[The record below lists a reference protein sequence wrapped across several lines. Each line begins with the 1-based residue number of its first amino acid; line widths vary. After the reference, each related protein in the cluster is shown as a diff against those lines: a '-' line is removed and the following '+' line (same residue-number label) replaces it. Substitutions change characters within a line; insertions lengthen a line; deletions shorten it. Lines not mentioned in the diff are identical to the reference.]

1 MRSADGRSPS
11 LRQAEMQYLSFGD
24 QVLDRTGHVLDR
36 HVRIDAML
44 IEQVDVIGPQAQK
57 RCVGGR
63 ANVVWPTVQTRLR
76 GGPVL
81 AMADPIDSTVN
92 LHLLLEEGAVRA
104 DARVQVAR
112 GVTNR
117 HDVKDMLRF
126 EKRNQGGDLNDYS
139 IQYMMKIIN
148 AVQAKSHMFFD
159 RSGRVNKSALRLVSN
174 AIFTGSLEED
184 KGFRWLDVIKYWDLP
199 EGTYFTVDALPHI
212 AE

>member
-1 MRSADGRSPS
+1 MSTKTFDDTMRENALKASHFGGKRFLGWTPKG
-11 LRQAEMQYLSFGD
+11 AEAWVSFVVD
-24 QVLDRTGHVLDR
+24 RETLDMD
-36 HVRIDAML
+36 
-44 IEQVDVIGPQAQK
+44 
-57 RCVGGR
+57 
-63 ANVVWPTVQTRLR
+63 
-76 GGPVL
+76 
-81 AMADPIDSTVN
+81 IDSTVN
-92 LHLLLEEGAVRA
+92 LSLLLEEGAVLA

-148 AVQAKSHMFFD
+148 AVQAKSHLFFD

-184 KGFRWLDVIKYWDLP
+184 KGFRWLDVIKYWNLP
-199 EGTYFTVDALPHI
+199 EGTYFTVDALPNI